1 MEQHRQLQYY
11 KYIDKQFIFMHPF
24 FGKWMHFLEG
34 IQSRD
39 NRVIVSMYDGFD
51 RLIAVFKIA

>member
-1 MEQHRQLQYY
+1 
-11 KYIDKQFIFMHPF
+11 MHPF
-24 FGKWMHFLEG
+24 LSKWMHFLEG

-51 RLIAVFKIA
+51 RLIVVFKIA